1 MHGRRRL
8 SVGLV
13 IIVTTMI
20 TLFTAISPIT
30 PVHASFPNTIV
41 WAGRA
46 PMPCPR
52 AQASVIGGLDGR
64 IYVMGGYSI
73 GSPNYTPNST
83 SFAYDPRTDSWSTIA
98 SLPIAT
104 RGAGTAIDNKGLIY
118 VIGGTSGTS
127 NQIYNVTSNSWTTG
141 TSMSTYAWEPGV
153 TAGSDGRIYVAGGEG
168 ATTALQIYN
177 PQTKSWT
184 SGAPMSTARKQ
195 FQLVAAPNG
204 LLYAIGGMTGSNI
217 AIATVEAY
225 NITAN
230 SWASKASLPS
240 PVNSYGATLGSDG
253 LIYVFGGSN
262 YYVNNMG
269 PFYNTVYSYYPA
281 TDTWYTNTQTLPTAR
296 REDSAA
302 TSTYNNR
309 MYVIGGA
316 NGTFLRT
323 NEEATVSNG
332 HPTTTKVTCSPA
344 MVGVNNSTSCTAI
357 VIDNN
362 STAPTTPTGTVTF
375 QSSGSGTFS
384 GTCSLTG
391 TGNNASCT
399 TGVTYTPTAIG
410 TGTHV
415 IRGTYLGD
423 STHNPSIS
431 IGSQSFTLTVIGR
444 LTSTVVSCAPSSVLA
459 NNGSTCTATV
469 ADTGSGTTS
478 TPTGT
483 ARFTSAGTTGG
494 SFSPATNCNLS
505 TGSCSVTFTPSGAG
519 TVKIT
524 ASYQGDNVHY
534 TSSGISGNLT
544 STLRTS
550 TIAIS
555 CPTTTTVNNPV
566 SCTVTVTDTSPAPA
580 LVPSGTVALSSSGP
594 GTFTSCTLAGSVAA
608 ATCATSYKPTSIG
621 TGSHVLTAHYG
632 GDMAHSPPSLNATA
646 TLRITRLETSMVTC
660 TAPATIGV
668 ATTCTVTVTDASP
681 GTFVT
686 PTGTVALSTNGSG
699 TFAGTCILSG
709 TTAYATCTVTYTPGG
724 TSANNDVISYS
735 YPGDTNHT
743 ASSGNFQ
750 LVVVPPASPPPSQT
764 TGSAFLGL
772 QTIYWIILVAALAG
786 VGVFFGYF
794 MVFKK
799 RPKHAL
805 QPTSAPGP
813 AAPSGIPPPP
823 ASPQ

>member
-8 SVGLV
+8 SIGLV
-13 IIVTTMI
+13 TLITTMI
-20 TLFTAISPIT
+20 TVFTAISPIS
-30 PVHASFPNTIV
+30 PVHAAFPNTIV
-41 WAGRA
+41 WAERA
-46 PMPCPR
+46 PMPYPR
-52 AQASVIGGLDGR
+52 AQAGVIGGLDGR
-64 IYVMGGYSI
+64 IYVMGGYSS

-98 SLPIAT
+98 SLPTAT
-104 RGAGTAIDNKGLIY
+104 RGSGTAIDSKGLIY
-118 VIGGTSGTS
+118 VIGGTSGNS

-141 TSMSTYAWEPGV
+141 TSMPIGVWEPGV
-153 TAGSDGRIYVAGGEG
+153 TAGSDGRIYVAGGEYGG

-177 PQTKSWT
+177 PQTRSWT
-184 SGAPMSTARKQ
+184 SGASMNTGRKQ

-204 LLYAIGGMTGSNI
+204 LLYAMGGMIGSNI

-230 SWASKASLPS
+230 SWTSKASLPS

-262 YYVNNMG
+262 NYVNNNS
-269 PFYNTVYSYYPA
+269 PYYNTVYSYYPA

-316 NGTFLRT
+316 NGTFLKT

-332 HPTTTKVTCSPA
+332 HPTTTKVTCNPA
-344 MVGVNNSTSCTAI
+344 TVGVNNSTSCTAI
-357 VIDNN
+357 VIDTN

-399 TGVTYTPTAIG
+399 IAVTYTPTAIG

-415 IRGTYLGD
+415 IRGIYLGD

-431 IGSQSFTLTVIGR
+431 TGSQSFTLTVIGR
-444 LTSTVVSCAPSSVLA
+444 PTSTTVNCAPSSVLT
-459 NNGSTCTATV
+459 NNGSTCTASVT
-469 ADTGSGTTS
+469 DTGSGTLS
-478 TPTGT
+478 TPTST
-483 ARFTSAGTTGG
+483 VRFTSTGTVSG
-494 SFSPATNCNLS
+494 SFSPATTCNLS

-524 ASYQGDNVHY
+524 ATYLGDNLHY
-534 TSSGISGNLT
+534 ASSGISGNVT
-544 STLRTS
+544 STPRTS

-555 CPTTTTVNNPV
+555 CPSTTVINNPV
-566 SCTVTVTDTSPAPA
+566 ACTVTVTDTSPAPA
-580 LVPSGTVALSSSGP
+580 LAPSGTVVLSSSRA
-594 GTFTSCTLAGSVAA
+594 GTFTSCTLAGSGAA
-608 ATCATSYKPTSIG
+608 ATCSTSYKPTLNG
-621 TGSHVLTAHYG
+621 TGSYVLTAHYG
-632 GDMAHSPPSLNATA
+632 GDLAHLPPSINATA
-646 TLRITRLETSMVTC
+646 TVTVSRLETSMVTC

-681 GTFVT
+681 GTFIT
-686 PTGTVALSTNGSG
+686 PTGTVVLSTSGSG

-709 TTAYATCTVTYTPGG
+709 TTAYATCSVTYTPGG
-724 TSANNDVISYS
+724 TAANNDLISYS

-750 LVVVPPASPPPSQT
+750 LVVVPPPSPPPNET
-764 TGSAFLGL
+764 TSPAFLGL
-772 QTIYWIILVAALAG
+772 QTIYWIIIAAALAG
-786 VGVFFGYF
+786 IGAFLAYF
-794 MVFKK
+794 MVFRK
-799 RPKHAL
+799 RQKHTFQSSSSPVAVV
-805 QPTSAPGP
+805 
-813 AAPSGIPPPP
+813 PSGTGPTTP
-823 ASPQ
+823 